1 MSLSAVF
8 KNMAKQAV
16 DCKNMVRVKVW
27 HTHTPLS
34 GYSKITVNDLDL
46 TYGRTMARTTECTKG
61 PQCARSEIQSRR
73 SYATSSLL
81 DRSFTRVLNDGR
93 IQLKHLD
100 LF

>member
-46 TYGRTMARTTECTKG
+46 TYGRTMAIRNAQKVH
-61 PQCARSEIQSRR
+61 SV
-73 SYATSSLL
+73 
-81 DRSFTRVLNDGR
+81 RVLKFNPDEGTQPR
-93 IQLKHLD
+93 RR
-100 LF
+100 